1 MAHVTTLVFFS
12 AWTGET
18 PPNAMESWMPP
29 PICTLRTL
37 RGTGVALYTVLEVLP
52 DSQELSQAYKFD
64 IVCFCKPSH
73 PTRAECTL
81 CEDRTRF
88 DRSRYQTR
96 PPAFPTL
103 HQPCTTSLQHSLLL
117 PSHLERGLGTSHA
130 SGAHWARAHTRL
142 ICHVCTQS
150 CHRINTLP
158 HYFPR
163 ITTPSARRLEAAQ
176 LASQGPRACV
186 KKYSLSPTWSF
197 ITPKA
202 VPTCSIRHR
211 RAGFPC
217 RRNMSRWR
225 LQHAPKPSH
234 RSSKSRCIL
243 A

>member
-1 MAHVTTLVFFS
+1 
-12 AWTGET
+12 
-18 PPNAMESWMPP
+18 MPP

-37 RGTGVALYTVLEVLP
+37 RGTGAALYTVLEVLP
-52 DSQELSQAYKFD
+52 DSQEPSQAYKFD

-142 ICHVCTQS
+142 ICHVCTQLPS
-150 CHRINTLP
+150 YQYVAPLFSTHHHAKRTASGGRTARQPRSTCPCQKIFAIPNVVLYHAEGRPQLQHPPSPCRLPLPAKHVALAPPTRPQTTASILYKPLHRGAAYI
-158 HYFPR
+158 
-163 ITTPSARRLEAAQ
+163 ARVAR
-176 LASQGPRACV
+176 ASPYLQ
-186 KKYSLSPTWSF
+186 SSPTGGW
-197 ITPKA
+197 K
-202 VPTCSIRHR
+202 R
-211 RAGFPC
+211 
-217 RRNMSRWR
+217 
-225 LQHAPKPSH
+225 
-234 RSSKSRCIL
+234 
-243 A
+243 

>member
-1 MAHVTTLVFFS
+1 
-12 AWTGET
+12 
-18 PPNAMESWMPP
+18 MESWMPP

-81 CEDRTRF
+81 CEDHTRF

-130 SGAHWARAHTRL
+130 SGAHWARAHTR
-142 ICHVCTQS
+142 ITCHIFTQ
-150 CHRINTLP
+150 LP
-158 HYFPR
+158 SYQQVGPLCATHHHAKLLASGDR
-163 ITTPSARRLEAAQ
+163 TARQ
-176 LASQGPRACV
+176 LAS
-186 KKYSLSPTWSF
+186 
-197 ITPKA
+197 
-202 VPTCSIRHR
+202 TC
-211 RAGFPC
+211 PC
-217 RRNMSRWR
+217 RKILAMPNLVLYHVEGRAQ
-225 LQHAPKPSH
+225 LQHPPSPCRLPLPAKHVALAPPTRPQTVTS
-234 RSSKSRCIL
+234 IL
-243 A
+243 